1 MEIEMK
7 TCQNCDKMKITEQFN
22 DSNKRNY
29 KISFMHL
36 FSRWQKFIS
45 CKALTYNLY
54 FLFYER
60 IKLNYILI
68 LKITHFYLSP
78 AY

>member
-36 FSRWQKFIS
+36 FSR
-45 CKALTYNLY
+45 
-54 FLFYER
+54 
-60 IKLNYILI
+60 
-68 LKITHFYLSP
+68 
-78 AY
+78 